1 MKDILI
7 IGGTYFAGRVFSIIA
22 SQAGHRLTFIN
33 RGTYSMKYLGD
44 VTEYKCDRHDLEGL
58 AALPSGEFDAIVD
71 FCAYEPQDCEGLLK
85 ALPVRTRQ
93 YILLSTA
100 DVYDRSIRTPK
111 DETTPLQDHIG
122 NCMAA
127 DYMWKK
133 RNLETEA
140 ARACEDLGIGLTI
153 LRPAFIYGPY
163 NYAPRESFYVQ
174 HIVKRLPIPVPTDSD
189 SEWNFVF
196 VTDLARAI
204 CACIEKPEIAIGQ
217 AYNVSAPEVV
227 TYKTFMETLQ
237 KAADIPFETYPV
249 SVAEV
254 IQQNIPLP
262 FPLIASESELFIGTK
277 IAEQLGITYS
287 PFDIGLTKAYRA
299 FKSVYE

>member
-1 MKDILI
+1 MK
-7 IGGTYFAGRVFSIIA
+7 F
-22 SQAGHRLTFIN
+22 
-33 RGTYSMKYLGD
+33 LGD
-44 VTEYKCDRHDLEGL
+44 VKEYKCDRRDLEGL
-58 AALPSGEFDAIVD
+58 AAVPYGEYDAVVD
-71 FCAYEPQDCEGLLK
+71 FCAYEPGDCAGLLRSLHMK
-85 ALPVRTRQ
+85 AAQ

-111 DETTPLQDHIG
+111 DETAPLQDHMG

-140 ARACEDLGIGLTI
+140 AGACRELGIGLTI

-163 NYAPRESFYVQ
+163 NYAPRESFYVER
-174 HIVKRLPIPVPTDSD
+174 IVKRLPIPVPTDSD

-204 CACIEKPEIAIGQ
+204 CACIEQQEKSMGQ

-227 TYKTFMETLQ
+227 TYNSFMETLRS
-237 KAADIPFETYPV
+237 AADIPFEIYPV
-249 SVAEV
+249 TVAEV
-254 IQQNIPLP
+254 FEKNIPLP
-262 FPLIASESELFIGTK
+262 FPLTADESELFTGTK
-277 IAEQLGITYS
+277 IAGQLGVTYS
-287 PFDIGLTKAYRA
+287 SLSTGLKKTYNA